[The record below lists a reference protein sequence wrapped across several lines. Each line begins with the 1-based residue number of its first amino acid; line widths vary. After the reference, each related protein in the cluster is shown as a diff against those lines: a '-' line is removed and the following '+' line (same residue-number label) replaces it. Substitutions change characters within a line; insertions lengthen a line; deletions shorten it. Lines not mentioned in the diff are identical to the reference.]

1 MRTYAIAEVDVSN
14 AEMFRRYM
22 ELVPKTVDQFG
33 GKYLVRGG
41 TVKSIDGDW
50 NPKRLVVI
58 EFESMDEAIRW
69 YNSKE
74 YSEVLKIRHISSDT
88 KLVFVEGIM

>member
-41 TVKSIDGDW
+41 TVKSIEGDW
-50 NPKRLVVI
+50 HPKRLVVI